1 MFIVLILALA
11 TAASAQP
18 AAPAGA
24 TRPNLKVLQ
33 ALPEAQLFPLMNVL
47 AASLGVSCD
56 YCHVREKPDLTR
68 TPFNMGGW
76 IWDRDDKPAKNTARD
91 MMRMVIELNAKNFR
105 GEPRITCHTCHRGAT
120 HTEPLPVLP
129 PRAETNTTPEPPPLP
144 SVDRLWTTYV
154 NAVGLSESAARGA
167 VVFSGWDQRPEGR
180 YGKVEI
186 VLSGNDRYRATVS
199 TADGPV
205 SQGLDGDGGW
215 MTATGRV
222 QRLSADNL
230 ARLRRIAARYRPVR
244 ERPANLQVV
253 GIDRLDDGD
262 TYVATARI
270 DAITTQALY
279 FNVVSGLLRR
289 EVITTDTLLVP
300 LQEQVDYGDYRSV
313 NGIKFPFRVVTS
325 NPAPYDTVTRN
336 FNEIRLNVPVDVT
349 TFRPPSQ

>member
-1 MFIVLILALA
+1 MLILVVLALA
-11 TAASAQP
+11 TGPQQSP
-18 AAPAGA
+18 PAGA
-24 TRPNLKVLQ
+24 ARPNLRVLQ
-33 ALPEAQLFPLMNVL
+33 DLPEAQLFPLMNVL

-105 GEPRITCHTCHRGAT
+105 GEARITCNTCHRGT
-120 HTEPLPVLP
+120 LHTEPLPALP
-129 PRAETNTTPEPPPLP
+129 PHRETNTTPEPPPLP

-154 NAVGLSESAARGA
+154 NAVGPSESAARGA
-167 VVFSGWDQRPEGR
+167 IVYSGWDQRPEGR

-205 SQGLDGDGGW
+205 SQGLDADGGW
-215 MTATGRV
+215 ITANGRV
-222 QRLSADNL
+222 QRVSADNL
-230 ARLRRIAARYRPVR
+230 ARLRRIAARYRAVR

-253 GIDRLDDGD
+253 GIERLDDGD

-270 DAITTQALY
+270 DPITTQTLY

-289 EVITTDTLLVP
+289 EVITTDTLLLP
-300 LQEQVDYGDYRSV
+300 LQEQVDYGDYRNV
-313 NGIKFPFRVVTS
+313 NGIRLPFRVVTS
-325 NPAPYDTVTRN
+325 IPAPYDTVTRN
-336 FNEIRLNVPVDVT
+336 FNEVRLNVPVDET